1 MMSDF
6 IPDASLHGELLK
18 VLDIKPL
25 VSIFARLLNWNLTVL
40 TNKSWDFHWVTKYHN
55 HIAAVIDLLLAVLS
69 LDAIVTGK
77 QVV

>member
-25 VSIFARLLNWNLTVL
+25 VSIFAGLLNWNLTVL
-40 TNKSWDFHWVTKYHN
+40 TNKSWDFPRVTKYHN
-55 HIAAVIDLLLAVLS
+55 HIAAVIDLLLVVWNLE
-69 LDAIVTGK
+69 AIVAW